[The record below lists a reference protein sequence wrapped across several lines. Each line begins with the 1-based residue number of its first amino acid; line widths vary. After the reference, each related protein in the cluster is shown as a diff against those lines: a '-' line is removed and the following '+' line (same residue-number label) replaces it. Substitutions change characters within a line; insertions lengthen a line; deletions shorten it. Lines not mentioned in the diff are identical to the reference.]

1 MKDTPYIMTRKEIL
15 QKCCFQN
22 VDSDKNAKTRLEQ
35 KLTNVYTRN
44 NNGTVTTKTDV
55 VDYQTKHPY
64 TLYSYT
70 KTNVIPNTSVCISR
84 TNIKL
89 KNL

>member
-1 MKDTPYIMTRKEIL
+1 MSIPT
-15 QKCCFQN
+15 
-22 VDSDKNAKTRLEQ
+22 KNAKTRLEQ

-70 KTNVIPNTSVCISR
+70 KTNVIPNTSVHQPHKHK
-84 TNIKL
+84 IKKFIEL
-89 KNL
+89 YRAKQS